1 MDIVQIITQLVSNMG
16 FPIACVC
23 VMFWMQNKEREA
35 HAAESAEWVEA
46 LNRNTLVMERIL
58 RKLGVEVEADA

>member
-1 MDIVQIITQLVSNMG
+1 MDTVEVISNIISNMG

-35 HAAESAEWVEA
+35 HAEESAEWVEA

-58 RKLGVEVEADA
+58 RKLGVEVSNDG

>member
-1 MDIVQIITQLVSNMG
+1 MDTVEVISNLISNMG

-35 HAAESAEWVEA
+35 HAVESAEWVEA

-58 RKLGVEVEADA
+58 RKLGVEVGDDG